1 MPPDAFEERC
11 VRCDA
16 PVSPERERCA
26 RCGLRYYGPSWR
38 EASLDVLLAT
48 IPWLLVLVPFLLCV
62 YAILALL
69 GTLGGAA
76 FVM

>member
-1 MPPDAFEERC
+1 
-11 VRCDA
+11 
-16 PVSPERERCA
+16 
-26 RCGLRYYGPSWR
+26 LRYYGPSWR